1 MFLHLGGDIVV
12 NLNDVIAIFDLDVTS
27 TSKTTREF
35 LAVAEEEG
43 FVINVSEEDLPKSFV
58 IAETDKTNKVFISP
72 ISSATLLKRA
82 KNPQKAYSYDIKDD
96 LTDDIF

>member
-12 NLNDVIAIFDLDVTS
+12 NLKDVIAIMDLDVTS
-27 TSKTTREF
+27 TSKITREF

-43 FVINVSEEDLPKSFV
+43 FVVNVSSDLPKSYILTEIDKVSKIFV
-58 IAETDKTNKVFISP
+58 SP

-82 KNPQKAYSYDIKDD
+82 NNFKSIAKEIE
-96 LTDDIF
+96 LL